1 MRMYDISMAVNSQM
15 AVYKNNADKKP
26 VLTAAR
32 DYSSGNVYESV
43 IKMNMHTGTH
53 IDAPLHMIQGGS
65 TVDKLDISKLVLD
78 CMVYDFTDVPDR
90 ITSEDLKKKDIKP
103 DSFIL
108 LKTRNS
114 FLEGFDPEFV
124 YLDASGAE
132 YLKELQ
138 ISGVGIDS
146 LGIERAQPCHETHKT
161 LLGNGI
167 IILEGLRLAD
177 IDEGI
182 YQMVALPLKLTDT
195 EAAPA
200 RVILLEK

>member
-1 MRMYDISMAVNSQM
+1 MRMHDVSMAVDQYIP
-15 AVYKNNADKKP
+15 VYNNKADKKP
-26 VLTAAR
+26 VFTIDR
-32 DYSSGNVYESV
+32 DYNSGNVYESV

-53 IDAPLHMIQGGS
+53 IDAPLHMLIGGN
-65 TVDKLDISKLVLD
+65 TIDKLDITKLVTE
-78 CMVYDFTDVPDR
+78 CTVFDFQDVQDK
-90 ITSEDLKKKDIKP
+90 ISSEDLKRKNIKSG
-103 DSFIL
+103 SFIL

-114 FLEGFDPEFV
+114 FYEGFDPEFV
-124 YLDASGAE
+124 YVDATGAE

-146 LGIERAQPCHETHKT
+146 LGIERAQPGHETHKT

-177 IDEGI
+177 IEEGV
-182 YQMVALPLKLTDT
+182 YQMVALPLKLIGT

>member
-1 MRMYDISMAVNSQM
+1 MRMHDISMAVDQYIP
-15 AVYKNNADKKP
+15 VYNNKADKKP
-26 VLTAAR
+26 VFTIDR
-32 DYSSGNVYESV
+32 DYNSGNVYESV

-53 IDAPLHMIQGGS
+53 IDAPLHMLIGGN
-65 TVDKLDISKLVLD
+65 TIDKLDITKLVTE
-78 CMVYDFTDVPDR
+78 CAVFDFQEVQDK
-90 ITSEDLKKKDIKP
+90 ITSEDLKRKNIKSG
-103 DSFIL
+103 SFIL

-114 FLEGFDPEFV
+114 FYEGFDPEFV
-124 YLDASGAE
+124 YVDATGAE

-146 LGIERAQPCHETHKT
+146 LGIERAQPGHETHKT

-177 IDEGI
+177 IEEGV
-182 YQMVALPLKLTDT
+182 YQMVALPLKLIGT

>member
-1 MRMYDISMAVNSQM
+1 MRMYDISMAVDQYM
-15 AVYKNNADKKP
+15 PVYNNKADKKP
-26 VLTAAR
+26 VFTIDR
-32 DYSSGNVYESV
+32 DYHSGNVYESV

-53 IDAPLHMIQGGS
+53 IDAPLHMLIGGN
-65 TVDKLDISKLVLD
+65 TIDKLDITKLVTE
-78 CMVYDFTDVPDR
+78 CTVFDFQDVQDK
-90 ITSEDLKKKDIKP
+90 ISSEDLKRKNIKSG
-103 DSFIL
+103 SFIL

-114 FLEGFDPEFV
+114 FYEGFDPEFV
-124 YLDASGAE
+124 YVDATGAE

-146 LGIERAQPCHETHKT
+146 LGIERAQPGHETHKT

-177 IDEGI
+177 IEEGV
-182 YQMVALPLKLTDT
+182 YQMVALPLKLIGT

-200 RVILLEK
+200 RVILLDK